1 MPLADL
7 LARLPSPIAMPL
19 HSYLEET
26 DPRLKLWAM
35 CDTVE
40 LLLRLLVFI
49 GIADLARADGKPPQA
64 LRKALREPIEHPTL
78 GGWRDMA
85 VAVAE
90 ALAQQSGTIVPELPP
105 LVENTLVPLLR
116 GGNSHPENS
125 VLALRNRLAHGG
137 GVPRALAEKLLT
149 VWQEPFKQAM
159 ATIGWLG
166 ELDLVVN
173 RQQDGYGCLR
183 GSTVEVTPYM
193 PGNWATVAAAL
204 AMADA
209 VAVVRGEVALPLWP
223 LVLYGPPHN
232 PYDDQPLND
241 SFPQVYVRQGDV
253 HLQYTPLG
261 GDVCHS
267 EAGDA
272 ALARFQEL
280 FHVDRE
286 PPRPHQL
293 RFTVRDFR
301 DRIAALANRLVGRD
315 VELATLRGTLAATHE
330 GLIWVAGT
338 AGIGKSS
345 LLARVAQDSLDTPP
359 PNTQVLPY
367 WFDAGDER
375 CQRETFLRFAI
386 ERLQNGLRI
395 APPDAGQDPPKPLQ
409 QLRELLQQLNGR
421 RVVFI
426 LDGLDEITG
435 RDPHFARDV
444 PLHLRLPGVVWLC
457 AGRPEKEL
465 PQLFRPE
472 IAIQPFPDGL
482 PPMREG
488 DIRAML
494 LDNLTGELCK
504 RLISQDRER
513 GDQII
518 NPFIDKVAKA
528 AQGLPLYVRYVIN
541 DIWKGHYRVLD
552 AGERLPPSLSAYH
565 EEHLRRC
572 AVGSLHQV
580 LTPIV
585 ALLAVVYEPLSL
597 DILAALL
604 RQRTLI
610 PAGEEGIHLTQAG
623 LAALESMLHRQREE
637 DGQISYTLHH
647 HSLRQHIEESPHT
660 RQAVATAR
668 EFLGDAALRIKPDA
682 AAHYLY
688 RYGINHL
695 VEAGAK
701 RHPEALQLLTR
712 FDYLMARFYALADTP
727 EVTDLRTDWQM
738 YLHTG
743 GVLDDE
749 AWIWKTFFLE
759 KEHILRCS
767 DEDWPTY
774 KILLQLAIEHADDS
788 PITKQAEAWLA
799 QAGNCDWVWLRN
811 PYRPEHIPFNPVVQ
825 VFEGHLDTVNGAMEL
840 SDGRIL
846 SWSEDCTLRIWNRDN
861 SNVFIEMKG
870 HTHAVTGAKELPDQ
884 RIVSCSKDETL
895 RFWDSKNGSF
905 LEVLEIGQGELVGV
919 EVLLNGNILFWNKE
933 NIIQIIN
940 SCNGQITQLKGF
952 DGMIDGVQ
960 LLPDNVIV
968 CWNYNKFCCWDGNT
982 MEQITINEN
991 ILIKI
996 KEGDPGKRE
1005 FASKVLATHFSDCF
1019 GDFMNKIWIIND
1031 KIMIL
1036 GMDLEY
1042 RETLSALF
1050 ILYGDNLNDSVLRE
1064 LYYGSITGIEKL
1076 KDNQILIWENN
1087 NVRLL
1092 KASEKLSIL
1101 GYKIIGYF
1109 KNIDSHSHE
1118 IWDINRHFSLANEA
1132 KILPD
1137 GRILSWDDKTLGLWD
1152 CNTGKNIV
1160 VSPAQHLGPD
1170 SDFIVDVQLL
1180 PTGLFLVKTEYCYAR
1195 LWDSKNI
1202 YLLVEEGTV
1211 IALPNGNILCQTD
1224 QLQICCGATG
1234 KVIKELKGHLKGIKD
1249 VKLLPDG
1256 RILSY
1261 SEDSTLRLWDAITGE
1276 CIKVLEGHKDAVTGA
1291 YLISDGRILSWSKDS
1306 TLRLW
1311 DAITGECI
1319 KVLEGHKEPIKEVYL
1334 MSNGHIFSWSE
1345 DSTWRSWNDTTGE
1358 CINCINIME
1367 KHADAVRITYIL
1379 SDNFILSL
1387 SEDKILCLWNSKT
1400 GQLTESIEVKG
1411 DYISKVFEL
1420 VNGNF
1425 LVKILDFESS
1435 IDGLYMLD
1443 GKTHRLITNF
1453 VIHNGENIKT
1463 LNDGNFI
1470 IFTNYKSG
1478 FVSRIINGFTGKIVK
1493 ILADKEFFVER
1504 ICNLEHIVYALI
1516 NDGNFNDGNFGII
1529 KQIDCEDGYKEISS
1543 YALSSQ
1549 TYSYFYN
1556 EFFFFEYDV
1565 KMISYKSNYRTLKMF
1580 NCNVFWCADCLVKY
1594 LNFSDDGTYI
1604 VSTEDGQVICL
1615 KLYKGNQ
1622 RISPE
1627 DLKNI
1632 KNNDTK

>member
-7 LARLPSPIAMPL
+7 LARLPSPIALPL

-64 LRKALREPIEHPTL
+64 LRKALREPIERPTL
-78 GGWRDMA
+78 GGWRDMTVE
-85 VAVAE
+85 VAN
-90 ALAQQSGTIVPELPP
+90 ALAQQPSTIVPELPP
-105 LVENTLVPLLR
+105 LVGNRLVPLL
-116 GGNSHPENS
+116 GDGNSQPEHS

-137 GVPRALAEKLLT
+137 GMSRAQAEKLLM
-149 VWQEPFKQAM
+149 VWQEPFEQAM

-183 GSTVEVTPYM
+183 GPTVEVTPYL
-193 PGNWATVAAAL
+193 PNNWATVAAAL

-232 PYDDQPLND
+232 PYDDQPLDD
-241 SFPQVYVRQGDV
+241 SVPQVYVRQGDV

-345 LLARVAQDSLDTPP
+345 LLARVAQDGLDTPP
-359 PNTQVLPY
+359 PKTQILPY

-386 ERLQNGLRI
+386 ERLQDGLRI

-457 AGRPEKEL
+457 AGRPEQEL

-488 DIRAML
+488 DIRTML
-494 LDNLTGELCK
+494 LDNLTPELRK

-528 AQGLPLYVRYVIN
+528 AQGLPLYVRLVIN
-541 DIWKGHYRVLD
+541 DIWKGHYRMLD

-572 AVGSLHQV
+572 AVGDLHQV

-610 PAGEEGIHLTQAG
+610 PAGEEGVHLTQAG
-623 LAALESMLHRQREE
+623 LAVLESMLHRQREE

-668 EFLGDAALRIKPDA
+668 EFLGDAALRIRPDA

-688 RYGINHL
+688 RYGIDHL
-695 VEAGAK
+695 VTAGAK

-712 FDYLMARFYALADTP
+712 FDYLMARFCALADTP
-727 EVTDLRTDWQM
+727 VAANLRMDWQT
-738 YLHTG
+738 YLQTG

-749 AWIWKTFFLE
+749 AMIWETFFRE
-759 KEHILRCS
+759 KEHILRRG
-767 DEDWPTY
+767 DKDWPAY

-788 PITKQAEAWLA
+788 PITQQAEAWLA
-799 QAGNCDWVWLRN
+799 QPGNCDWVWLRN
-811 PYRPEHIPFNPVVQ
+811 PQRPVKITLDSCIIT
-825 VFEGHLDTVNGAMEL
+825 FEPESNSGINGT
-840 SDGRIL
+840 I
-846 SWSEDCTLRIWNRDN
+846 IIDN
-861 SNVFIEMKG
+861 
-870 HTHAVTGAKELPDQ
+870 Q
-884 RIVSCSKDETL
+884 R
-895 RFWDSKNGSF
+895 F
-905 LEVLEIGQGELVGV
+905 
-919 EVLLNGNILFWNKE
+919 LFWSGSLIYIYDVKDSMYFLKLQGHYSLVINVY
-933 NIIQIIN
+933 II
-940 SCNGQITQLKGF
+940 S
-952 DGMIDGVQ
+952 
-960 LLPDNVIV
+960 
-968 CWNYNKFCCWDGNT
+968 
-982 MEQITINEN
+982 
-991 ILIKI
+991 
-996 KEGDPGKRE
+996 
-1005 FASKVLATHFSDCF
+1005 
-1019 GDFMNKIWIIND
+1019 
-1031 KIMIL
+1031 
-1036 GMDLEY
+1036 
-1042 RETLSALF
+1042 
-1050 ILYGDNLNDSVLRE
+1050 
-1064 LYYGSITGIEKL
+1064 
-1076 KDNQILIWENN
+1076 DNQL
-1087 NVRLL
+1087 
-1092 KASEKLSIL
+1092 
-1101 GYKIIGYF
+1101 
-1109 KNIDSHSHE
+1109 
-1118 IWDINRHFSLANEA
+1118 
-1132 KILPD
+1132 
-1137 GRILSWDDKTLGLWD
+1137 
-1152 CNTGKNIV
+1152 
-1160 VSPAQHLGPD
+1160 
-1170 SDFIVDVQLL
+1170 
-1180 PTGLFLVKTEYCYAR
+1180 
-1195 LWDSKNI
+1195 
-1202 YLLVEEGTV
+1202 
-1211 IALPNGNILCQTD
+1211 
-1224 QLQICCGATG
+1224 
-1234 KVIKELKGHLKGIKD
+1234 
-1249 VKLLPDG
+1249 
-1256 RILSY
+1256 LSY
-1261 SEDSTLRLWDAITGE
+1261 SEDGVFIIWDSFSGTILSTGDIETLELKIDFSRKIQSFYSDSSDQGGEITVSDNMALLWEFQQEEYKDN
-1276 CIKVLEGHKDAVTGA
+1276 EGH
-1291 YLISDGRILSWSKDS
+1291 I
-1306 TLRLW
+1306 
-1311 DAITGECI
+1311 
-1319 KVLEGHKEPIKEVYL
+1319 
-1334 MSNGHIFSWSE
+1334 
-1345 DSTWRSWNDTTGE
+1345 
-1358 CINCINIME
+1358 
-1367 KHADAVRITYIL
+1367 
-1379 SDNFILSL
+1379 
-1387 SEDKILCLWNSKT
+1387 
-1400 GQLTESIEVKG
+1400 
-1411 DYISKVFEL
+1411 
-1420 VNGNF
+1420 
-1425 LVKILDFESS
+1425 
-1435 IDGLYMLD
+1435 
-1443 GKTHRLITNF
+1443 
-1453 VIHNGENIKT
+1453 
-1463 LNDGNFI
+1463 
-1470 IFTNYKSG
+1470 
-1478 FVSRIINGFTGKIVK
+1478 
-1493 ILADKEFFVER
+1493 
-1504 ICNLEHIVYALI
+1504 
-1516 NDGNFNDGNFGII
+1516 
-1529 KQIDCEDGYKEISS
+1529 
-1543 YALSSQ
+1543 
-1549 TYSYFYN
+1549 
-1556 EFFFFEYDV
+1556 
-1565 KMISYKSNYRTLKMF
+1565 
-1580 NCNVFWCADCLVKY
+1580 
-1594 LNFSDDGTYI
+1594 I
-1604 VSTEDGQVICL
+1604 VSSEPYWSGMKYDL
-1615 KLYKGNQ
+1615 KLKEL
-1622 RISPE
+1622 S
-1627 DLKNI
+1627 
-1632 KNNDTK
+1632 

>member
-7 LARLPSPIAMPL
+7 LARLPSLIALPL

-183 GSTVEVTPYM
+183 GSTVEVTPYS

-209 VAVVRGEVALPLWP
+209 VAVVRDEVALPLWP

-232 PYDDQPLND
+232 PYDDQPLDD
-241 SFPQVYVRQGDV
+241 SVPQVYVRQGDV

-272 ALARFQEL
+272 ALARFLEL
-280 FHVDRE
+280 FQVDRE
-286 PPRPHQL
+286 PPRPHSL

-345 LLARVAQDSLDTPP
+345 LLARVAQDGLDSPP
-359 PNTQVLPY
+359 PNTQILPY

-386 ERLQNGLRI
+386 ERLQGGLRI
-395 APPDAGQDPPKPLQ
+395 APPDVGQDPPKPLQ

-435 RDPHFARDV
+435 RDSHFARDV

-457 AGRPEKEL
+457 AGQPEKEL

-488 DIRAML
+488 DIRTML
-494 LDNLTGELCK
+494 LDNLTGALRK

-528 AQGLPLYVRYVIN
+528 AQGLPLYVRLVIN
-541 DIWKGHYRVLD
+541 DIWKGHYRGLD
-552 AGERLPPSLSAYH
+552 AGERLPPSLSAYY
-565 EEHLRRC
+565 EDHLRRC
-572 AVGSLHQV
+572 AVGDLHQV

-597 DILAALL
+597 EILAALL

-610 PAGEEGIHLTQAG
+610 PAGEEGVHLTQSG

-637 DGQISYTLHH
+637 DGQISYALHH
-647 HSLRQHIEESPHT
+647 HSLRQHIQESPHT

-668 EFLGDAALRIKPDA
+668 EFLGDAALQIKPDA

-688 RYGINHL
+688 CYGINHL

-712 FDYLMARFYALADTP
+712 FDYLMTRFYALADKP
-727 EVTDLRTDWQM
+727 VAADLCTNWQT

-749 AWIWKTFFLE
+749 ARIWETFFRE
-759 KEHILRCS
+759 KEHILRRS
-767 DEDWPTY
+767 DEHWPAY
-774 KILLQLAIEHADDS
+774 KILLQLAVEHADDS
-788 PITKQAEAWLA
+788 PITKQAEVWLA
-799 QAGNCDWVWLRN
+799 QPGNCDWVWLRN
-811 PYRPEHIPFNPVVQ
+811 PCRPKHIPFNPVVQ
-825 VFEGHLDTVNGAMEL
+825 VFEGHAGAIHGAFMLKNGRLLSWSDDCTLRLWNSQTGEILTVMEGHTAPVKGAIVLD
-840 SDGRIL
+840 DGNIL
-846 SWSEDCTLRIWNRDN
+846 SWSDDCTLRLW
-861 SNVFIEMKG
+861 
-870 HTHAVTGAKELPDQ
+870 
-884 RIVSCSKDETL
+884 
-895 RFWDSKNGSF
+895 
-905 LEVLEIGQGELVGV
+905 
-919 EVLLNGNILFWNKE
+919 NGN
-933 NIIQIIN
+933 
-940 SCNGQITQLKGF
+940 S
-952 DGMIDGVQ
+952 D
-960 LLPDNVIV
+960 
-968 CWNYNKFCCWDGNT
+968 
-982 MEQITINEN
+982 
-991 ILIKI
+991 LI
-996 KEGDPGKRE
+996 
-1005 FASKVLATHFSDCF
+1005 
-1019 GDFMNKIWIIND
+1019 
-1031 KIMIL
+1031 
-1036 GMDLEY
+1036 
-1042 RETLSALF
+1042 
-1050 ILYGDNLNDSVLRE
+1050 
-1064 LYYGSITGIEKL
+1064 
-1076 KDNQILIWENN
+1076 
-1087 NVRLL
+1087 
-1092 KASEKLSIL
+1092 
-1101 GYKIIGYF
+1101 
-1109 KNIDSHSHE
+1109 
-1118 IWDINRHFSLANEA
+1118 SLA
-1132 KILPD
+1132 
-1137 GRILSWDDKTLGLWD
+1137 
-1152 CNTGKNIV
+1152 V
-1160 VSPAQHLGPD
+1160 VMEGHSKP
-1170 SDFIVDVQLL
+1170 IKY
-1180 PTGLFLVKTEYCYAR
+1180 VK
-1195 LWDSKNI
+1195 
-1202 YLLVEEGTV
+1202 VF
-1211 IALPNGNILCQTD
+1211 PNGNILSFASENTH
-1224 QLQICCGATG
+1224 LHPNLAL
-1234 KVIKELKGHLKGIKD
+1234 ELR
-1249 VKLLPDG
+1249 V
-1256 RILSY
+1256 
-1261 SEDSTLRLWDAITGE
+1261 
-1276 CIKVLEGHKDAVTGA
+1276 
-1291 YLISDGRILSWSKDS
+1291 
-1306 TLRLW
+1306 
-1311 DAITGECI
+1311 
-1319 KVLEGHKEPIKEVYL
+1319 
-1334 MSNGHIFSWSE
+1334 
-1345 DSTWRSWNDTTGE
+1345 
-1358 CINCINIME
+1358 
-1367 KHADAVRITYIL
+1367 
-1379 SDNFILSL
+1379 
-1387 SEDKILCLWNSKT
+1387 WNSKT
-1400 GQLTESIEVKG
+1400 GNLVKVM
-1411 DYISKVFEL
+1411 DDFNAEIL
-1420 VNGNF
+1420 PNGNLVSWSGNTLQLWDENYDYLSILKGHSSPIKGVMIFGNSYFISWEDKSSWEDKELRVWKSYTGEF
-1425 LVKILDFESS
+1425 LTALKEDGSKIKEF
-1435 IDGLYMLD
+1435 
-1443 GKTHRLITNF
+1443 
-1453 VIHNGENIKT
+1453 
-1463 LNDGNFI
+1463 
-1470 IFTNYKSG
+1470 
-1478 FVSRIINGFTGKIVK
+1478 K
-1493 ILADKEFFVER
+1493 ILADH
-1504 ICNLEHIVYALI
+1504 NLLTVNKGESSNNNIIKIYNGLTGEVIVYLE
-1516 NDGNFNDGNFGII
+1516 GNILATNGRAFLFPTEGIFLPQRLRRVSKYWTGKIGTPICAKHFG
-1529 KQIDCEDGYKEISS
+1529 
-1543 YALSSQ
+1543 
-1549 TYSYFYN
+1549 
-1556 EFFFFEYDV
+1556 V
-1565 KMISYKSNYRTLKMF
+1565 RR
-1580 NCNVFWCADCLVKY
+1580 
-1594 LNFSDDGTYI
+1594 
-1604 VSTEDGQVICL
+1604 QV
-1615 KLYKGNQ
+1615 
-1622 RISPE
+1622 
-1627 DLKNI
+1627 
-1632 KNNDTK
+1632 